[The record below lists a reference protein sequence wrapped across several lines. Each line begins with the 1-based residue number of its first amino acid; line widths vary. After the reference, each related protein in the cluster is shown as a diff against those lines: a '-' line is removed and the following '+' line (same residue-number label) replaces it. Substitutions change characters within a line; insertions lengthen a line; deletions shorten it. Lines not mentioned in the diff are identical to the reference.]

1 MPTIQFGRNI
11 VGSFVEVCAQKCR
24 GQSTTLSVV
33 DLAELEVDSIPL
45 NLLTPIPGT
54 PLEGTPPL
62 SVEEVR
68 RIVAVFRYI
77 NPTAWIRMAAGRGRF
92 ADGGAILFRAGAN
105 SAITGDMLTTTGT
118 NIAQDLDLMK
128 QGGFLNGNQA

>member
-1 MPTIQFGRNI
+1 M
-11 VGSFVEVCAQKCR
+11 
-24 GQSTTLSVV
+24 
-33 DLAELEVDSIPL
+33 DSIPL

-92 ADGGAILFRAGAN
+92 ADGGAILFRSGAN